1 MKIKQV
7 KIKHIYSILT
17 GGEEVGESEGTRA
30 NKRSSLSRGATDKC
44 EDVGQKG
51 RRARHNQHSLVCE
64 EPVVVVL

>member
-30 NKRSSLSRGATDKC
+30 NKRSSLS
-44 EDVGQKG
+44 
-51 RRARHNQHSLVCE
+51 
-64 EPVVVVL
+64 